1 MVFECLNEKIYTEK
15 LDNGLQVIVIP
26 KKGGLKKYAAY
37 ATHFGSI
44 NYQFQVHNEDHKI
57 TVPDGVAHFLEHKL
71 FEQEDGVN
79 ALDKLTK
86 MGANPNAYTSFNHT
100 SYLFECT
107 NDFENVLKALIEFVQ
122 NPYLTEEN
130 VEKEK
135 GIIGQEI
142 QMYDDDPSWQLFFGL
157 LNSLYG
163 EHAITKD
170 IAGTV
175 DSIAEITPEI
185 LYQCYHTF
193 YDPSNMVLC
202 VCGDV
207 DPEETLGIIKNETKE
222 QKVFAEIERFY
233 GDEKEEIHKERTE
246 KKMDVSMP
254 LFMLGFKDLF
264 NKNKLKA
271 ELPATMNETIKYDVA
286 MQILLEIIAGE
297 GTQLYEHLYNE
308 GLVSKE
314 LSSEFS
320 AEEDYA
326 YSAISGESKDPDKVI
341 AILLDRIAQLKVNGL
356 EKEEFQRTKKML
368 YGRFVR
374 GFEDVSTI
382 ANMFINDFFRGVNA
396 AMYVEAYQ
404 SIDQD
409 YVENVLKQHFDFS
422 KKAVSIITPK
432 EDAGHDED

>member
-1 MVFECLNEKIYTEK
+1 MIFECLNEKIYAEK
-15 LDNGLQVIVIP
+15 LENGLQVIIIP

-44 NYQFQVHNEDHKI
+44 NYQFKVQNEDHVV

-79 ALDKLTK
+79 ALDRLTK

-107 NDFENVLKALIEFVQ
+107 NDFENVLRALIQFVQ

-157 LNSLYG
+157 LNCLYG
-163 EHAITKD
+163 GHAITKD
-170 IAGTV
+170 IAGTIE
-175 DSIAEITPEI
+175 SIAEITPEI
-185 LYQCYHTF
+185 LYQCYNTF
-193 YDPSNMVLC
+193 YDTSNMVLC

-207 DPEETLGIIKNETKE
+207 DPEETLSIIKEDSKP
-222 QKVFAEIERFY
+222 QKVFSEIDRYY
-233 GDEKEEIHKERTE
+233 GDEKDEIHRERME

-254 LFMLGFKDLF
+254 LFSVGFKDLF
-264 NKNKLKA
+264 NKEKLKA
-271 ELPATMNETIKYDVA
+271 GLPTEINETIKYDIA
-286 MQILLEIIAGE
+286 MQILLEMIAGE
-297 GTQLYEHLYNE
+297 GTKLYEDLYNE
-308 GLVSKE
+308 GLVNKE
-314 LSSEFS
+314 LSAEFS

-326 YSAISGESKDPDKVI
+326 FSAISGESKEPDKVVGKILDKI
-341 AILLDRIAQLKVNGL
+341 AELKVNGL
-356 EKEEFQRTKKML
+356 HEEEFQRTKKML

-374 GFEDVSTI
+374 GFEDVSNI

-396 AMYVEAYQ
+396 ALYVEAYKD
-404 SIDQD
+404 IDHE
-409 YVENVLKQHFDFS
+409 YVENVLNHHFDFG
-422 KKAVSIITPK
+422 KKAISIIQPK
-432 EDAGHDED
+432 DN

>member
-1 MVFECLNEKIYTEK
+1 MIFECLNEKIYAEK
-15 LDNGLQVIVIP
+15 LENGLQVIIIP

-44 NYQFQVHNEDHKI
+44 NYQFKVQNEDHVV

-79 ALDKLTK
+79 ALDRLTK

-107 NDFENVLKALIEFVQ
+107 NDFENVLRALIQFVQ

-157 LNSLYG
+157 LNCLYG
-163 EHAITKD
+163 GHAITKD
-170 IAGTV
+170 IAGTIE
-175 DSIAEITPEI
+175 SIAEITPEI
-185 LYQCYHTF
+185 LYQCYNTF
-193 YDPSNMVLC
+193 YDTSNMVLC

-207 DPEETLGIIKNETKE
+207 DPEETLSIIKEDTKP
-222 QKVFAEIERFY
+222 QKVFSEIDRYY
-233 GDEKEEIHKERTE
+233 GDEKDEIHRERME

-254 LFMLGFKDLF
+254 LFSVGFKDLF
-264 NKNKLKA
+264 NKEKLKA
-271 ELPATMNETIKYDVA
+271 GLPSEINETIKYDIA
-286 MQILLEIIAGE
+286 MQILLEMIAGE
-297 GTQLYEHLYNE
+297 GTKLYEDLYNE
-308 GLVSKE
+308 GLVNKE
-314 LSSEFS
+314 LSAEFS

-326 YSAISGESKDPDKVI
+326 FSAISGESKEPDKVVGKILDKI
-341 AILLDRIAQLKVNGL
+341 AELKVNGL
-356 EKEEFQRTKKML
+356 HEEEFQRTKKML

-374 GFEDVSTI
+374 GFEDVSNI

-396 AMYVEAYQ
+396 ALYVEAYKD
-404 SIDQD
+404 IDHE
-409 YVENVLKQHFDFS
+409 YVENVLNHHFDFS
-422 KKAVSIITPK
+422 KKAISIIQPK
-432 EDAGHDED
+432 DN

>member
-1 MVFECLNEKIYTEK
+1 MIFECLNEKIYAEK
-15 LDNGLQVIVIP
+15 LENGLQVIIIP

-44 NYQFQVHNEDHKI
+44 NYQFKVQNEDHVV

-79 ALDKLTK
+79 ALDRLTK

-107 NDFENVLKALIEFVQ
+107 NDFENVLRALIQFVQ

-157 LNSLYG
+157 LNCLYG
-163 EHAITKD
+163 GHAITKD
-170 IAGTV
+170 IAGTIE
-175 DSIAEITPEI
+175 SIAEITPEI
-185 LYQCYHTF
+185 LYQCYNTF
-193 YDPSNMVLC
+193 YDTSNMVLC

-207 DPEETLGIIKNETKE
+207 DPEETLSIIKEDTKP
-222 QKVFAEIERFY
+222 QKVFSEIDRYY
-233 GDEKEEIHKERTE
+233 GDEKDEIHRERME

-254 LFMLGFKDLF
+254 LFSVGFKDLF
-264 NKNKLKA
+264 NKEKLKA
-271 ELPATMNETIKYDVA
+271 GLPSEINETIKYDIA
-286 MQILLEIIAGE
+286 MQILLEMIAGE
-297 GTQLYEHLYNE
+297 GTKLYEDLYNE
-308 GLVSKE
+308 GLVNKE
-314 LSSEFS
+314 LSAEFS

-326 YSAISGESKDPDKVI
+326 FSAISGESKEPDKVVGKILDKI
-341 AILLDRIAQLKVNGL
+341 AELKVNGL
-356 EKEEFQRTKKML
+356 HEEEFQRTKKML

-374 GFEDVSTI
+374 GFEDVSNI

-396 AMYVEAYQ
+396 ALYVEAYKD
-404 SIDQD
+404 IDHE
-409 YVENVLKQHFDFS
+409 YVENVLNHHFDFG
-422 KKAVSIITPK
+422 KKAISIIQPK
-432 EDAGHDED
+432 DN

>member
-1 MVFECLNEKIYTEK
+1 MIFECLNEKIYVEK
-15 LDNGLQVIVIP
+15 LENGLTVIVIP

-44 NYQFQVHNEDHKI
+44 NYEFKTSNENEVV

-107 NDFENVLKALIEFVQ
+107 NNFEDVLKALIEFVQ

-157 LNSLYG
+157 LNALYG
-163 EHAITKD
+163 KHAITKD
-170 IAGTV
+170 IAGTIE
-175 DSIAEITPEI
+175 SISEITPEV
-185 LYQCYHTF
+185 LYKCYNTF

-202 VCGDV
+202 VAGDV
-207 DPEETLGIIKNETKE
+207 DVDETIKIIKENAKA
-222 QKVFAEIERFY
+222 QKVFSEIDRYY
-233 GDEKEEIHKERTE
+233 GDEDDNIKNPRVE
-246 KKMDVSMP
+246 KQMDVSTPM
-254 LFMLGFKDLF
+254 FMLGFKDLS
-264 NKNKLKA
+264 NKAKLKSGMP
-271 ELPATMNETIKYDVA
+271 EDVNNTIKYDVA
-286 MQILLEIIAGE
+286 IQILLEMLVG
-297 GTQLYEHLYNE
+297 GSTKLYEDLYNE
-308 GLVSKE
+308 GLVNKE
-314 LSSEFS
+314 LGTDFSS
-320 AEEDYA
+320 EEDYA
-326 YSAISGESKDPDKVI
+326 FSAISGEAKEPDKVI
-341 AILLDRIAQLKVNGL
+341 ERINERIKELKEKGLD
-356 EKEEFQRTKKML
+356 EEEFERTKKML

-382 ANMFINDFFRGVNA
+382 ANMFVNDFFRGVNTST
-396 AMYVEAYQ
+396 YVEAYKNMNKE
-404 SIDQD
+404 
-409 YVENVLKQHFDFS
+409 YVEDVLINHFDFE
-422 KKAVSIITPK
+422 KQAVSIVRPL
-432 EDAGHDED
+432 

>member
-1 MVFECLNEKIYTEK
+1 MIYECLNEKIYTEK
-15 LDNGLQVIVIP
+15 LDNGLQVVIIP

-44 NYQFQVHNEDHKI
+44 NYKFKTENEAGVI

-79 ALDKLTK
+79 ALDRLTK

-107 NDFENVLKALIEFVQ
+107 ENFEEVLKALIHFVQ

-163 EHAITKD
+163 KHTITKD
-170 IAGTV
+170 IAGTIE
-175 DSIAEITPEI
+175 SIAEITPET
-185 LYQCYHTF
+185 LYHCYNTF
-193 YDPSNMVLC
+193 YDPSNMILC

-207 DPEETLGIIKNETKE
+207 DVDETMAIIKADTKP
-222 QKVFAEIERFY
+222 QKVFSEIDRFY
-233 GDEKEEIHKERTE
+233 GDEDIEIKAKRTE
-246 KKMDVSMP
+246 KKMDVSLPM
-254 LFMLGFKDLF
+254 FMIGFKDLS
-264 NKNKLKA
+264 NIGKLKSS
-271 ELPATMNETIKYDVA
+271 LPEEMNETIKYDVA
-286 MQILLEIIAGE
+286 MQIILELLTGE
-297 GTQLYEHLYNE
+297 STKLFEELYNE
-308 GLVSKE
+308 GLITKS
-314 LSSEFS
+314 LSGEFS
-320 AEEDYA
+320 SEEDYA
-326 YSAISGESKDPDKVI
+326 FSAISGETKDVEEVVN
-341 AILLDRIAQLKVNGL
+341 RINKTIQNFKENGL
-356 EKEEFQRTKKML
+356 DKLSFDRTKKML

-382 ANMFINDFFRGVNA
+382 ANMFVNDFFRGVNA
-396 AMYVEAYQ
+396 SKYVEAYQ
-404 SIDQD
+404 VIDKE
-409 YVENVLKQHFDFS
+409 YVESVLNKHFDFE
-422 KKAVSIITPK
+422 KQAISIINP
-432 EDAGHDED
+432 